1 MDRKLYIKETIVD
14 LSLEMGDILVY
25 NEQDEMFEMNKQ
37 YSTAGP
43 NYSTKSSTVVKIDYT
58 TALDLIEDDKASMEE
73 DRITVENEDAK
84 EFEKVY
90 DELETLLGI
99 EGLNERLTR
108 IEAKLA
114 KLDK

>member
-1 MDRKLYIKETIVD
+1 MDRKLYIKENIVD
-14 LSLEMGDILVY
+14 LSLVY
-25 NEQDEMFEMNKQ
+25 NEQEDMFKMNKQ

-58 TALDLIEDDKASMEE
+58 TALDLLEDDKAFMEE
-73 DRITVENEDAK
+73 VNVPTESAK

-90 DELETLLGI
+90 DELETLLGV

-108 IEAKLA
+108 IEEKLA